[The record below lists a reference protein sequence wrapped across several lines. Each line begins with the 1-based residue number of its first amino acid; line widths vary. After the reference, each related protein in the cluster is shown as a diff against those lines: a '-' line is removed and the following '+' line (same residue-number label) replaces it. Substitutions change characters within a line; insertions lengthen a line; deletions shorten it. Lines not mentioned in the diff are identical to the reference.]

1 MDLLTLHTNQKKHTM
16 PVTKN
21 ATIRYK
27 FIDDLLSDRHH
38 HYTMANL
45 TEKVNDRLEDLG
57 FNPVTKRCI
66 EKDVDFLKERPFC
79 AQIET
84 FKLGGKDCYRYKKS
98 GYSIFN
104 HELSREEMSILY
116 EVLNTV
122 GQFKGLPNFA
132 WLNGLR
138 KSFGMK
144 KHRSVLSFAHNPLLK
159 NSNIMASL
167 YDIVANQQ
175 VIKMTYMRFT
185 DADAE
190 VYSIHPYLLK
200 QYNNRWYLV
209 GLRPDRG
216 HIYTLPIDRIVDF
229 EPLPDEKFIQYDGNI
244 EDHFEHV
251 IGITVFDNSKPE
263 DIYFWISD
271 LAYPYYITKPIHHSQ
286 ETLDEETAS
295 TIRKEFDIQ
304 GGKIMHLFCSLN
316 YEIEQELARNF
327 QNIIILKPTF
337 LRNSFIDKVNEMHN
351 NYMRLNS
358 HLSTKDGFEP
368 VK

>member
-1 MDLLTLHTNQKKHTM
+1 M

-27 FIDDLLSDRHH
+27 LLDDLLSDTRH
-38 HYTMANL
+38 HYTMADL
-45 TEKVNDRLEDLG
+45 TESVNDRLKDLG
-57 FNPVTKRCI
+57 YSAVTKRCI
-66 EKDVDFLKERPFC
+66 EKDIEFLKGRPFC
-79 AQIET
+79 APIGS
-84 FKLGGKDCYRYKKS
+84 FPHGGKDCYSYKKS
-98 GYSIFN
+98 GFSIFN
-104 HELSREEMSILY
+104 HELTREEMSILY

-138 KSFGMK
+138 ANFGMK
-144 KHRSVLSFAHNPLLK
+144 KHKSVLSFAHNPLLK

-175 VIKMTYMRFT
+175 VIKMTYKRFT

-209 GLRPDRG
+209 GLRPDRNQ
-216 HIYTLPIDRIVDF
+216 IYTLPIDRIVDF
-229 EPLPDEKFIQYDGNI
+229 EPLTDEDFIKYEGNI

-263 DIYFWISD
+263 DVYFWISD
-271 LAYPYYITKPIHHSQ
+271 SAYPYYDTKPIHHSQ
-286 ETLDEETAS
+286 ETMDEETAS
-295 TIRKEFDIQ
+295 TLRKEFGLQ
-304 GGKIMHLFCSLN
+304 GGKIMHLFCCLN

-327 QNIIILKPTF
+327 ENIIILKPAT
-337 LRNSFIDKVNEMHN
+337 LRKSFTDKINEMHK
-351 NYMRLNS
+351 NYMKLKKS
-358 HLSTKDGFEP
+358 L
-368 VK
+368 